1 MYAFVPWAYVSNKRS
16 FIHNR
21 KGKEIAKGWPLTVAC
36 KSVANR
42 TVVACTR
49 EVAGFI
55 RTQRVCVA
63 ASIVDSAFVHIFK
76 SHNTSLRSVV
86 VTVRK
91 KLMCSIIYTD
101 FYLHQDVKQLML
113 PSIALGH
120 LISGIFFLAF
130 A

>member
-1 MYAFVPWAYVSNKRS
+1 MRLLYAYNKRS
-16 FIHNR
+16 FVRNR
-21 KGKEIAKGWPLTVAC
+21 KGKEIAKCWPLTVAV
-36 KSVANR
+36 KSVANI

-49 EVAGFI
+49 KVAGFI

-63 ASIVDSAFVHIFK
+63 ASIVYSAFVHIFK

-91 KLMCSIIYTD
+91 KLMCRIIYTD

-113 PSIALGH
+113 PSIAFGH
-120 LISGIFFLAF
+120 LISSIFFLAF